1 MDIRSAFLLAMLLGT
16 TPAFSQ
22 QMPARWHELMKLV
35 KTETEMLEK
44 ANKKGDE
51 VHYRLLELYSEK
63 IKLVLE
69 KENKVF
75 LDSKDGSKHNKKDSF
90 FSESIRLYSETKKFG
105 ESLLAKYPDSVRRGA
120 MYYTLALNSRDYGR
134 DKRTE
139 KYLLEALRLIKQGTP
154 LRHHAETSLADFY
167 YNEKKYIESIRY
179 YEKVVL
185 DETDDWKPKHH
196 LNLGW
201 CYLKTNRFNEAI
213 EQLQTAYKLS
223 KDSRYVDIR
232 EQSLQNL
239 APFFVFGSRIDDGR
253 EFYVK
258 NEQDPLP
265 YLLSLAKRAADKG
278 HGKETE
284 TILNQMQDLIVS
296 RKLEKYQED
305 LVLYEL
311 DFYRTYKRWDDHL
324 RVSKKLLNLYEL
336 DQRQPELKLVSQKED
351 GVEKVRSVAGFLQLQ
366 TAKDIKKGD
375 REFGTRDLER
385 TVSYF
390 KILRSLD
397 AEKKDEYAYFIGETY
412 YAVNNYSEAAIAYKQ
427 ALDDSKIVKT
437 VDQTRQRKIL
447 NSLLAITGEEVLKGS
462 AQKDLLVYTY
472 ENHIEI
478 YPKDGMSLKI
488 YPKLFQLHREMK
500 SDDKAVVALEKYN
513 KSYPQDL
520 RDQQDLMKLL
530 VDDFIKAKEVMKITH
545 WISEFKKGF
554 LKFDSKTIE
563 QTEIILG
570 QILFVT
576 AQDHVKVGRRREAL
590 QIFEDVYKTTIYP
603 IKVRSLA
610 GVQAAELELDLAS
623 PVAAIPWMEKSIE
636 IMEHK
641 DLQEKLPQL
650 TAMIEKMAYMREFRG
665 GVRLADQMLKKSCKD
680 RTKEQDRLWQ
690 LSNGFHLVLGDDQ
703 IAKNGFSEFSKCAS
717 SPEVHKKIASYMVW
731 YYWDQNDSDRMTGI
745 WNDQK
750 KNLDRDEYV
759 TYLLDLY
766 WDQPEAKQR
775 TLRGELKRE
784 KDHPKVAALIK
795 DFQLQEKF
803 QSFREKTLKIDLIN
817 KEEAFDPEKFNVKLE
832 AFLLEI
838 KKVGDEAK
846 PLLSSDSGKVREQ
859 TNQQLQGF
867 YASVADILQSLD
879 FKHDDKDFVAS
890 FKSEMH
896 NVSKVF
902 QTKVVDFKKTTR
914 TPSGDIEFASPV
926 QTSLSAT
933 SMDDFSGV
941 RK

>member
-1 MDIRSAFLLAMLLGT
+1 MKFPMALLFTVALSTG
-16 TPAFSQ
+16 PVFAQ
-22 QMPARWHELMKLV
+22 KMPTRWHELMKLV

-69 KENKVF
+69 KENKAF
-75 LDSKDGSKHNKKDSF
+75 LESKDGSKHNKKDSY
-90 FSESIRLYSETKKFG
+90 FSESIRLYSQAKKFG
-105 ESLLAKYPDSVRRGA
+105 ESLLVKYPHSKRRGA
-120 MYYTLALNSRDYGR
+120 IYYTLALNSRDYGR
-134 DKRTE
+134 DKKTE
-139 KYLLEALRLIKQGTP
+139 RYLLDALKLIKNGTP

-167 YNEKKYIESIRY
+167 YNDKKYQESIRY

-201 CYLKTNRFNEAI
+201 CYLKTNRFNDAI
-213 EQLQTAYKLS
+213 DQLQMAYKLS

-239 APFFVFGSRIDDGR
+239 APFFVFASRIDDGR
-253 EFYVK
+253 EFYVR
-258 NEQDPLP
+258 NEQDPMP

-284 TILNQMQDLIVS
+284 AILNQMQDLIVS
-296 RKLEKYQED
+296 RKLEKYQEE

-311 DFYRTYKRWDDHL
+311 DFYRTYKRWDYHL
-324 RVSKKLLNLYEL
+324 KVSQKLLNLYEL
-336 DQRQPELKLVSQKED
+336 DQRRPELKLVSQRED

-366 TAKDIKKGD
+366 TAKDVKKGSS
-375 REFGTRDLER
+375 EFGKRDLDR

-390 KILRSLD
+390 KILRKLD
-397 AEKKDEYAYFIGETY
+397 IEKRDEYAYFIGETY
-412 YAVNNYSEAAIAYKQ
+412 YATNSYPQAASAYRE
-427 ALDDSKIVKT
+427 ALDDSKIVKV
-437 VDQTRQRKIL
+437 VDQKRQRKIL
-447 NSLLAITGEEVLKGS
+447 NSLLALTGEEVLKGS
-462 AQKDLLVYTY
+462 TQKDLMVYTY
-472 ENHIEI
+472 ENHIDI
-478 YPKDGMSLKI
+478 FPKDDMSLKI
-488 YPKLFQLHREMK
+488 YPKLFQLHRDLKNDER
-500 SDDKAVVALEKYN
+500 AVVALEKYN
-513 KSYPQDL
+513 KHYPQNL
-520 RDQQDLMKLL
+520 KDQQDLMKVL

-545 WISEFKKGF
+545 WISEFKRGF
-554 LKFDSKTIE
+554 LKFDAKTIE

-610 GVQAAELELDLAS
+610 GIQAADLELDLAS
-623 PVAAIPWMEKSIE
+623 PAAAIPWMEKSIE
-636 IMEHK
+636 IMEQK
-641 DLQEKLPQL
+641 DLQEKIPQM
-650 TAMIEKMAYMREFRG
+650 TAMVEKMAYMREFRG
-665 GVRLADQMLKKSCKD
+665 AVRLTDQMLKKSCKD
-680 RTKEQDRLWQ
+680 RSKDQDRLWQ

-703 IAKNGFSEFSKCAS
+703 IAKNGFSEFSKCTS
-717 SPEVHKKIASYMVW
+717 SPEAHKKIASYMLW
-731 YYWDQNDSDRMTGI
+731 YYWDQNDAQRMTGI
-745 WNDQK
+745 WRDQK
-750 KNLDRDEYV
+750 KNLDRNEYV

-766 WDQPEAKQR
+766 WDQPEEKQR
-775 TLRGELKRE
+775 SLRSDLKRE
-784 KDHPKVAALIK
+784 KDHPKVAALIN

-803 QSFREKTLKIDLIN
+803 QTKREKTLKLELIKQDEN
-817 KEEAFDPEKFNVKLE
+817 FDPEKFNLRLE

-838 KKVGDEAK
+838 KKTGEEAK
-846 PLLSSDSGKVREQ
+846 PLLASESGKIREQ

-867 YASVADILQSLD
+867 YASVADTLQGLD
-879 FKHDDKDFVAS
+879 FKHEDKEFIAS
-890 FKSEMH
+890 FRGEMH
-896 NVSKVF
+896 KISKVF
-902 QTKVVDFKKTTR
+902 QTKVVDFKKSSR
-914 TPSGDIEFASPV
+914 TPSGDVVFASPV

-933 SMDDFSGV
+933 TMDEFSGA